1 MKNQSPIVETLV
13 AHRADVERAHSPE
26 PRTKSPPA
34 RLRIVEGSGAP
45 REPLHIELGAVARH
59 YLRERRRRE
68 ARLPADLF
76 ADPVWDTMLD
86 LFASKAEGRRVTV
99 SDACIA
105 ASVPATTALRWFA
118 KMEENGLIVR
128 RQDPHDARRAH
139 VELTEGAAHEV
150 ASWLKRTFVDFCRG

>member
-1 MKNQSPIVETLV
+1 
-13 AHRADVERAHSPE
+13 
-26 PRTKSPPA
+26 
-34 RLRIVEGSGAP
+34 
-45 REPLHIELGAVARH
+45 
-59 YLRERRRRE
+59 
-68 ARLPADLF
+68 
-76 ADPVWDTMLD
+76 
-86 LFASKAEGRRVTV
+86 VTV